1 MLRSAICALS
11 SVRVSEVVGGEVGE
25 EGFLERE
32 GYGGVEEM
40 GAAMYGDNDGFCSE
54 LRNSASQ
61 FWAEIASIGFAGMVY
76 CFDAIHVGKIAASC
90 DVQYESLES
99 LCHLKHFASRRES
112 PWKLESEASVV
123 SSKLKLL
130 KQELLNLERIGKS
143 DLSKVSSRC
152 GSKQGDIKLLQGR
165 SITYVEEW

>member
-61 FWAEIASIGFAGMVY
+61 FWAEIASVRLLIT
-76 CFDAIHVGKIAASC
+76 VGVSSTYIFVIQLQL

-123 SSKLKLL
+123 SSNLKLL